1 MQSVLI
7 TGGSRGIGR
16 AMVELFA
23 KEGYRVAFTYLS
35 SEKAAR
41 ELSARTGALAIL
53 ADCEREDTILSA
65 VAEAEA
71 ALGGIDCLIN
81 NAAISGFSLLTD
93 ITTEEWDRFLRVN
106 LTAPFIFSRA
116 VLPAMIRKGQ
126 GRIVNITSMWGLV
139 GASCEVHY
147 SATKA
152 GLIGFTKALAKEVGP
167 SGITVNAIAPGV
179 IETDMNRSLS
189 EEDLSAL
196 KEETPLSRLGK
207 PEEIARAAL
216 FLCSEG
222 AGFITGEIMNISG
235 GFITP

>member
-1 MQSVLI
+1 MSVVLI

-16 AMVELFA
+16 AAVELFCA
-23 KEGYRVAFTYLS
+23 EGWQVAFTYLR
-35 SEKAAR
+35 SESEAKALA
-41 ELSARTGALAIL
+41 EKTGALAIRADAESESEIL
-53 ADCEREDTILSA
+53 AS

-71 ALGGIDCLIN
+71 AFGGIDCLIN

-93 ITTEEWDRFLRVN
+93 VSTEEWNRFLRIN
-106 LTAPFIFSRA
+106 LTAPFLYARA
-116 VLPAMIRKGQ
+116 VLPAMIRKHE
-126 GRIVNITSMWGLV
+126 GRILNISSMWGLV

-179 IETDMNRSLS
+179 IETDMNRALS

-196 KEETPLSRLGK
+196 KEETPVGRLGS
-207 PEEIARAAL
+207 PMEVARAAL
-216 FLCSEG
+216 FFCSEE
-222 AGFITGEIMNISG
+222 AGFITGEILNMSG

>member
-1 MQSVLI
+1 MRSVLI

-35 SEKAAR
+35 SQTEAR
-41 ELSARTGALAIL
+41 ELSARTGALALL
-53 ADCEREDTILSA
+53 ADCEREDAILSA

-71 ALGGIDCLIN
+71 ALGSIDCLIN

-179 IETDMNRSLS
+179 IETDMNRALS

-196 KEETPLSRLGK
+196 REETPLSRLGK

-216 FLCSEG
+216 FLCSED

>member
-1 MQSVLI
+1 MRSVLI

-35 SEKAAR
+35 SEKEAKALA
-41 ELSARTGALAIL
+41 EKTGALAIR
-53 ADCEREDTILSA
+53 ADSEKEDEILSA

-179 IETDMNRSLS
+179 IETDMNRALS

-196 KEETPLSRLGK
+196 REETPLSRLGK

-216 FLCSEG
+216 FLCSED

>member
-1 MQSVLI
+1 MRSVLI

-23 KEGYRVAFTYLS
+23 AEGWQVAFTYLR
-35 SEKAAR
+35 SESEAKALA
-41 ELSARTGALAIL
+41 EKTGALAIRADAESESEIL
-53 ADCEREDTILSA
+53 AS

-71 ALGGIDCLIN
+71 AFGGIDCLIN

-93 ITTEEWDRFLRVN
+93 VSTEEWNRFLRIN
-106 LTAPFIFSRA
+106 LTAPFLYARA
-116 VLPAMIRKGQ
+116 VLPAMIRKHE
-126 GRIVNITSMWGLV
+126 GRILNISSMWGLV

-179 IETDMNRSLS
+179 IETDMNRALS

-196 KEETPLSRLGK
+196 KEETPVGRLGS
-207 PEEIARAAL
+207 PMEVARAAL
-216 FLCSEG
+216 FFCSEE
-222 AGFITGEIMNISG
+222 AGFITGEILNMSG